1 MLESK
6 YQRQLIKRLEELFP
20 GCVIQKNDERE
31 RQGIPDLTIFYKD
44 RWAMLEV
51 KASASAE
58 IQPNQE
64 WHVEQ
69 FNRLSFAAIIFPEN
83 EEEILD
89 ELQRAFQS
97 AREARVSQSE

>member
-6 YQRQLIKRLEELFP
+6 YQRQLIKKLEALFP

-31 RQGIPDLTIFYKD
+31 TQGIPDLTIFFRD

-51 KASASAE
+51 KASSTAE

-64 WHVEQ
+64 WHIER
-69 FNRLSFAAIIFPEN
+69 FNGMSFAAIIHPGN

-89 ELQRAFQS
+89 ELQRAFGS
-97 AREARVSQSE
+97 ARETRVSQSK

>member
-6 YQRQLIKRLEELFP
+6 YQLQLIKKLEKMFP

-31 RQGIPDLTIFYKD
+31 TQGIPDLTILYQD

-51 KASASAE
+51 KPHVSAE
-58 IQPNQE
+58 VQPNQE
-64 WHVEQ
+64 WYIEQ
-69 FNRLSFAAIIFPEN
+69 MNRLSYAAFIYPEN

-89 ELQRAFQS
+89 ELQRAFGS
-97 AREARVSQSE
+97 VREARIPQS